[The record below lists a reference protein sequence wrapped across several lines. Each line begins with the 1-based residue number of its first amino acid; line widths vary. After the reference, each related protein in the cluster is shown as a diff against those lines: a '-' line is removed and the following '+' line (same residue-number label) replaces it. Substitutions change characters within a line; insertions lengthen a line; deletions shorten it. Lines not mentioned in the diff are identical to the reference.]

1 MSIVAEQ
8 LKKGDDV
15 SWKSHGGTAHGTV
28 EKKVT
33 SSTKIKSHVAKATPD
48 DPQYI
53 VKSENGGKAAHKPSA
68 LTKE

>member
-1 MSIVAEQ
+1 MARQ
-8 LKKGDDV
+8 LKRGDDV
-15 SWKSHGGTAHGTV
+15 SWKSHGGTAHGKV

-33 SSTKIKSHVAKATPD
+33 SSTRIKGHTAQATPD

-53 VKSENGGKAAHKPSA
+53 VESESGGKAAHKPSA

>member
-1 MSIVAEQ
+1 MAKQ
-8 LKKGDDV
+8 LKRGDDV
-15 SWKSHGGTAHGTV
+15 SWKSHGGTAHGKV

-33 SSTKIKSHVAKATPD
+33 SSTKIKGHTVRATSD

-53 VKSENGGKAAHKPSA
+53 VRSENGGKAAHKPSA